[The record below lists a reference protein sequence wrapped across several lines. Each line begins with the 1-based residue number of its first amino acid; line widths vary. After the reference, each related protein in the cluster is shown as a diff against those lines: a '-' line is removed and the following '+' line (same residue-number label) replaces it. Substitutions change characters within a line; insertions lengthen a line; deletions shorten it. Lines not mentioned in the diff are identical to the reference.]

1 MCATTAWL
9 AQLGEHRSA
18 DREVTGSKPGR
29 TNTQGLNLKN
39 WEKSAAFVMASVM
52 KSFGIRTKNRWS
64 RLTAFSLIYLVPVG
78 RKGTDASVR
87 KE

>member
-1 MCATTAWL
+1 MTFNTMMFISIHIFLYTVEPLCATTAWL

-39 WEKSAAFVMASVM
+39 
-52 KSFGIRTKNRWS
+52 
-64 RLTAFSLIYLVPVG
+64 
-78 RKGTDASVR
+78 
-87 KE
+87 